1 MLPKPR
7 KQLYSP
13 RSRISIPRFDDL
25 PQGTATCLGSDSR
38 MVTTNSAASPKQTA
52 LVTGGSGFL
61 GKHLVEQ
68 LLKTG
73 DYTVVVF
80 DIRDHPDPRV
90 SRRTEN

>member
-1 MLPKPR
+1 
-7 KQLYSP
+7 
-13 RSRISIPRFDDL
+13 
-25 PQGTATCLGSDSR
+25 

-90 SRRTEN
+90 SRMTGNQLQVSRIRSCELGRGGEQEQRG